1 MSDDQTPI
9 EDDYQETTDDAVIAQ
24 ALKWSAAAVVLFAAI
39 AGGAVWYFSRPEVE
53 EVIAEPET
61 DIADTR
67 EEQDVVIPDIPFRD
81 ITESAGITFDQ
92 ENGAGLKRKMKDGT
106 TQPLKLLPE
115 TMYGGGAFLDFDN
128 DGDQDILFVNGKRWS
143 WDTENQTNATCALY
157 ENDGTGA
164 FEDVT
169 AGSGLDISIYGM
181 GVACGDYD
189 GDGLVDVFLSTVG
202 PNILLKNKGDGK
214 FEDVTDS
221 TGVAGEKNRWSSSCG
236 WFDADNDGDL
246 DLFVCNYVEWS
257 REFDESQ
264 DFTLDG
270 TLRAYGRPQEFG
282 GTQPYLYRN
291 DGEGK
296 FNNVSADAGIQV
308 TDPNTGEAM
317 AKSLG
322 LCFVDVTGDGLLDVM
337 VANDTVQNLMFINQG
352 ECKFEEQGSLTG
364 VAFDIDGGARGAM
377 GVDSA
382 FFRNDENVGIAI
394 GNFANEM
401 TALYVSPAMD
411 PPGFTDEAV
420 SNGIGPVTR
429 QQLTFGVLFIDAD
442 LDGRLDLFGA
452 NGHLEE
458 DISKVQESQHYE
470 QAPQLLWNCGPDFPD
485 EFIVLEDAKCGED
498 FVKPMVGRGATYAD
512 IDGDGDQDILIFG
525 CGQKPRLLRNDQETG
540 NHWLRV
546 KLSRGGQ
553 SVIGSSIAV
562 ELANGKV
569 LKRGVSPTRSYQS
582 QVELPVT
589 FGLGKNDAI
598 ERLVVTWPNGTEQVV
613 PEAKVDQLINVA
625 AE

>member
-1 MSDDQTPI
+1 MSDEKTPI

-24 ALKWSAAAVVLFAAI
+24 ALKWSAAAVVLFAAV

-53 EVIAEPET
+53 ENVDEGKTVLAKE
-61 DIADTR
+61 R
-67 EEQDVVIPDIPFRD
+67 EDQEVVIPDVPFKD
-81 ITESAGITFDQ
+81 ITESAGITFRQ
-92 ENGAGLKRKMKDGT
+92 ENGSGLMRKMKDGT
-106 TQPLKLLPE
+106 TQPSKFLPE
-115 TMYGGGAFLDFDN
+115 TMCGGGAFLDFDN
-128 DGDQDILFVNGKRWS
+128 DGDQDILFVNGKRWD
-143 WDTENQTNATCALY
+143 WDTENKTESNCALY
-157 ENDGTGA
+157 ENDGTGS
-164 FEDVT
+164 FKDVT
-169 AGSGLDISIYGM
+169 TGSGLDISIYGM

-202 PNILLKNKGDGK
+202 PNRLLKNKGGGK
-214 FEDVTDS
+214 FEDVTNA
-221 TGVAGEKNRWSSSCG
+221 TGVSGAKDRWSSSCG

-257 REFDESQ
+257 REFDETQ

-270 TLRAYGRPQEFG
+270 TLRAYGRPQDFG

-291 DGEGK
+291 DGDGK
-296 FNNVSADAGIQV
+296 FTDVSSDAGIQV
-308 TDPNTGEAM
+308 TDPNTGEPM

-322 LCFVDVTGDGLLDVM
+322 LCFQDVNGDQLLDVM
-337 VANDTVQNLMFINQG
+337 VANDTVQNLLFLNLG
-352 ECKFEEQGSLTG
+352 SCRFEEQGSLAG

-377 GVDSA
+377 GVDIA
-382 FFRNDENVGIAI
+382 FFRNDDSVGIAI
-394 GNFANEM
+394 GNYANEM
-401 TALYVSPAMD
+401 TALYVSPVMD

-420 SNGIGPVTR
+420 SNGIGPDTR
-429 QQLTFGVLFIDAD
+429 QELTFGVLFLDAD

-485 EFIVLEDAKCGED
+485 EFTVLDDEKCGED
-498 FVKPMVGRGATYAD
+498 FVKPMVGRGAAYAD

-525 CGQKPRLLRNDQETG
+525 CGQKPRLLRNDQATG

-546 KLSRGGQ
+546 KLSREGKA
-553 SVIGSSIAV
+553 VIGSSVAV
-562 ELANGKV
+562 ELSNGRV
-569 LKRGVSPTRSYQS
+569 MKRTVSPTRSYQS

-589 FGLGKNDAI
+589 FGLGKNATVD
-598 ERLVVTWPNGTEQVV
+598 RVVVTWPGGTT
-613 PEAKVDQLINVA
+613 KVITDVKMDQLLKVTGN
-625 AE
+625 

>member
-39 AGGAVWYFSRPEVE
+39 AGCAVWYFSRPEVE
-53 EVIAEPET
+53 EVIADPET

-498 FVKPMVGRGATYAD
+498 FVRPMVGRGATYAD

-546 KLSRGGQ
+546 KLSRGG
-553 SVIGSSIAV
+553 S
-562 ELANGKV
+562 
-569 LKRGVSPTRSYQS
+569 R
-582 QVELPVT
+582 
-589 FGLGKNDAI
+589 
-598 ERLVVTWPNGTEQVV
+598 
-613 PEAKVDQLINVA
+613 
-625 AE
+625 